1 MQKKEMPEVSD
12 LVVIGSSAGGIEAL
26 SILVSTLPSD
36 FPAPIV
42 LAQHLDPT
50 RPSNLASILQ
60 QRTTLTVEIVMSSN
74 HLEVGKIYV
83 VPSNRHVVISEG
95 HVAVEG
101 DHVNRPRPSVDLL
114 LSTAAAVYGEH
125 LIAVILTGS
134 GSDGAVGAVEVKQA
148 GGTVIVQNPQ
158 TARYPSMPLAL
169 PPTAVD
175 FEADIENIGA
185 LLSDI
190 LSGANTAPV
199 EEKTDT
205 LLHDI
210 LDQISRQA
218 NIDFRPYK
226 TSTLLRRINRRMMVT
241 RVKSM
246 RDYVHYLE
254 AHPAEIGELINA
266 FLINVT
272 RFFRDADAFTYL
284 RTEVLPSL
292 IAQARDTTRILRF
305 WSAGCATGEEAYSL
319 AMLITDALGAE
330 LPQWNIKI
338 FATDLDEA
346 AIAYAR
352 RGVYADNLLKSVP
365 NEYRDRYFERVD
377 QGFRIAKTLRQMVIF
392 GQQDLSRSAPFPRI
406 NMVLCRNVLIY
417 FTLDLQDYVLNQFAF
432 SLNPGGYLLL
442 GKAETVRPA
451 QIYYEPLNKLWKVY
465 RCVGSA
471 LPPRRHEGM
480 ATLSVSRAEN
490 RVSRR
495 IDRTTV
501 GLVSS
506 TPDEVMLSVSE
517 LASLR
522 RFNELLLRALPVGVA
537 VIDRAY
543 RLMSANATIRRIL
556 GLHDM
561 SEEQDFL
568 HAAHGISY
576 DQVRLAIDTAFR
588 ERKNV
593 SLLELE
599 LSPLAGG
606 NGRFIAL
613 TVTPIQVDPDA
624 LEMAAI
630 SVYDVTEQVHMRQ
643 QLETVQGEQT
653 QLMIELNATNK
664 QLNDTNKELLDAN
677 EELQV
682 SNEELVL
689 THEELQATI
698 EEFETTNEEL
708 QATNE
713 ELQTTNDEI
722 RARTAELTEMT
733 DTLETEQARLSEIV
747 DLAPFYI
754 MVLRGADLRVQAFN
768 PRYARLL
775 TNTHIIGQP
784 LSETAH
790 TFWSQGALIYD
801 LARQAYAKDMSVIS
815 PRMALPLN
823 DTLSDAN
830 GSIPDDYVVFTIVP
844 SHDAHGVS
852 GVILYATDVSEL
864 RLQEM
869 TAERERLR
877 LIFDQTDQVIQAF
890 YDAQSGQLII
900 ASSPYLEESAH
911 LSERLPGQ
919 MIGAQWRDAEFFIA
933 PDQRETLW
941 EAVRSSQQQQRIAEV
956 QHTFADAARE
966 TIWRWSVSP
975 VMEMAQPD
983 TPRYFLV
990 TAVDI
995 TDQVQAREELERLD
1009 KMKDEFL
1016 SVMSHE
1022 IRTPLTAISGSVE
1035 LLQRAHERRQEA
1047 SNGAKSSRRQQCTGR
1062 YNEWHNDQCGEH
1074 RS

>member
-1 MQKKEMPEVSD
+1 MQKKELPEISD

-60 QRTTLTVEIVMSSN
+60 QRTTLTVEIVMNSN

-83 VPSNRHVVISEG
+83 VPSNRHIVISDG
-95 HVAVEG
+95 HVAVES
-101 DHVNRPRPSVDLL
+101 DHVNRPSPSVDLL

-134 GSDGAVGAVEVKQA
+134 GSDGAIGAVEVKQA

-185 LLSDI
+185 LLNDI
-190 LSGANTAPV
+190 LSGANIAPV

-205 LLHDI
+205 LLNDI

-226 TSTLLRRINRRMMVT
+226 TSTLLRRINRRMMIT

-272 RFFRDADAFTYL
+272 QFFRDADAFTYL
-284 RTEVLPSL
+284 RNEVLPSL
-292 IAQARDTTRILRF
+292 IAQARDTTRTLRF

-365 NEYRDRYFERVD
+365 TEYRDRYFERVD

-417 FTLDLQDYVLNQFAF
+417 FTLELQNYVLNQFAF

-442 GKAETVRPA
+442 GKAETVSPA
-451 QIYYEPLNKLWKVY
+451 QRYYEPLNKLWKVY
-465 RCVGSA
+465 RCVGNA
-471 LPPRRHEGM
+471 LSPRRHEGVT
-480 ATLSVSRAEN
+480 ALSISRSEN

-495 IDRTTV
+495 IDRATI

-506 TPDEVMLSVSE
+506 TADEVMLSVSE

-543 RLMSANATIRRIL
+543 RLISANATIRRIL

-576 DQVRLAIDTAFR
+576 DQVRMAIDTAFR

-599 LSPLAGG
+599 LSPLVDG
-606 NGRFIAL
+606 NDRFIAL
-613 TVTPIQVDPDA
+613 TVTPIQVDPDT

-630 SVYDVTEQVHMRQ
+630 SIYDVTEQVHMRQ
-643 QLETVQGEQT
+643 QLETLQGEQT
-653 QLMIELNATNK
+653 
-664 QLNDTNKELLDAN
+664 
-677 EELQV
+677 
-682 SNEELVL
+682 
-689 THEELQATI
+689 
-698 EEFETTNEEL
+698 
-708 QATNE
+708 
-713 ELQTTNDEI
+713 
-722 RARTAELTEMT
+722 
-733 DTLETEQARLSEIV
+733 
-747 DLAPFYI
+747 
-754 MVLRGADLRVQAFN
+754 
-768 PRYARLL
+768 
-775 TNTHIIGQP
+775 
-784 LSETAH
+784 
-790 TFWSQGALIYD
+790 
-801 LARQAYAKDMSVIS
+801 
-815 PRMALPLN
+815 
-823 DTLSDAN
+823 
-830 GSIPDDYVVFTIVP
+830 
-844 SHDAHGVS
+844 
-852 GVILYATDVSEL
+852 
-864 RLQEM
+864 
-869 TAERERLR
+869 
-877 LIFDQTDQVIQAF
+877 
-890 YDAQSGQLII
+890 
-900 ASSPYLEESAH
+900 
-911 LSERLPGQ
+911 
-919 MIGAQWRDAEFFIA
+919 
-933 PDQRETLW
+933 
-941 EAVRSSQQQQRIAEV
+941 
-956 QHTFADAARE
+956 
-966 TIWRWSVSP
+966 
-975 VMEMAQPD
+975 
-983 TPRYFLV
+983 
-990 TAVDI
+990 
-995 TDQVQAREELERLD
+995 
-1009 KMKDEFL
+1009 
-1016 SVMSHE
+1016 
-1022 IRTPLTAISGSVE
+1022 
-1035 LLQRAHERRQEA
+1035 
-1047 SNGAKSSRRQQCTGR
+1047 
-1062 YNEWHNDQCGEH
+1062 
-1074 RS
+1074 